1 MNPKLRGW
9 LSLAGLVLFAAMMV
23 FLAGF
28 VRARTAGTDPTF
40 WQKGLLW
47 TFGLA
52 VAAMA
57 VMGALALYFIVAAMV
72 KGPGDERDA
81 PAPPTRED

>member
-1 MNPKLRGW
+1 
-9 LSLAGLVLFAAMMV
+9 MMV

-28 VRARTAGTDPTF
+28 VRARTSGADPVF

-57 VMGALALYFIVAAMV
+57 VMGALALYFIVTALV
-72 KGPGDERDA
+72 RGPEEEGPA
-81 PAPPTRED
+81 PAPGERKE